1 LRIRL
6 LADVSILL
14 SFGILFPPLGLLVVL
29 VMGLDVLGTMLII
42 RRLRHLGRVEK
53 KESGI
58 SSINADNTESLEAYY
73 PLWQEIMFALDAG
86 FAEVQWKFA
95 ENMRFVLHT
104 VVLFWGFALFDVL
117 GREVGVIDAIWILIV
132 TVTSP
137 VWFHWIV
144 SLLMSRLNSLWSSMK
159 KEDTTSDIVAKG
171 SEIIIQNPIIDN
183 ESTARIESQDTI

>member
-1 LRIRL
+1 
-6 LADVSILL
+6 
-14 SFGILFPPLGLLVVL
+14 
-29 VMGLDVLGTMLII
+29 MGLDVLGTMLII